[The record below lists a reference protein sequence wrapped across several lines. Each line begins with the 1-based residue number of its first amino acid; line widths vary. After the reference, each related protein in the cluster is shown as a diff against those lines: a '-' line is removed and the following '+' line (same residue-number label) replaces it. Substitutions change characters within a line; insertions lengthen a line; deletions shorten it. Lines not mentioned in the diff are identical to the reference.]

1 MGGLF
6 SKAEL
11 PAQIYWGTWTFK
23 KRGPVGKAQVAKQ
36 IIIYPNGTVC
46 CKGIITDA
54 DGNTSKYDT
63 GAIQVNGWVDPGSS
77 FEPSLIMGGV
87 FTGISKRLQMSP
99 LGDLHVLTDE
109 SAESNTG
116 NIQEERL
123 VVALKGG
130 WVKVEKRRLAATME

>member
-6 SKAEL
+6 SNAEL

-109 SAESNTG
+109 SAESMCVSG
-116 NIQEERL
+116 RAAAEPM
-123 VVALKGG
+123 VAETYRK
-130 WVKVEKRRLAATME
+130 KD